1 MIYHQSSSKRHMP
14 YDGRRQQ
21 KTMMPTEPQKRLAF
35 ATAQEHEAQFPK
47 AAEVEEVEIK
57 SSLKKYW
64 S

>member
-1 MIYHQSSSKRHMP
+1 MP

-21 KTMMPTEPQKRLAF
+21 KTKMPTEPQKRLAF

-47 AAEVEEVEIK
+47 AAEVEEVEMK
-57 SSLKKYW
+57 SSLRKYW